1 MRPGHWLALGSAI
14 AGCTAALGFYLVAKE
29 APADDAAP
37 RTGGPRWQTGSAT
50 KRHGAR
56 GVAPEKRGAQEEPAA
71 TARHES
77 TAPETG
83 FRIQGNP
90 PAESVTEERAWFAS
104 AERVEREA
112 NLELETLKEAL
123 ELSPYQEQ
131 RIFGILAR
139 RSPSWMP
146 GMDTGGS
153 HGIDLAN
160 DEGAP
165 ADPAGSVT
173 DEILPV
179 LDEEQQQVLIDEELD
194 RRAWWE
200 EILPQL
206 LPPEFPA
213 ATAADDPADSLPGAG
228 DTKAYEGPTEMLE
241 E

>member
-14 AGCTAALGFYLVAKE
+14 AGCTAALGFYLVARE
-29 APADDAAP
+29 TPADAPAP
-37 RTGGPRWQTGSAT
+37 RTGGPRWQTESAT
-50 KRHGAR
+50 KRHSAKAAAPGQAGPVEKSAAR
-56 GVAPEKRGAQEEPAA
+56 AG
-71 TARHES
+71 HES
-77 TAPETG
+77 ATPETG

-90 PAESVTEERAWFAS
+90 PAGPVTEERAWFAS

-112 NLELETLKEAL
+112 NRELESLREAL

-139 RSPSWMP
+139 RSSSWMP

-153 HGIDLAN
+153 HGADAAN
-160 DEGAP
+160 DAGG
-165 ADPAGSVT
+165 PAGPARSVT
-173 DEILPV
+173 DEILPL
-179 LDEEQQQVLIDEELD
+179 LDEDQQQALIDEELD

-213 ATAADDPADSLPGAG
+213 ATAADDPAASLPGAG
-228 DTKAYEGPTEMLE
+228 DTKAYEGPTETLE
-241 E
+241 N

>member
-14 AGCTAALGFYLVAKE
+14 AGCTAALGFYLIVKE
-29 APADDAAP
+29 APSDDPAP
-37 RTGGPRWQTGSAT
+37 WTGPPRWQTGST
-50 KRHGAR
+50 SKRHGAKAASPER
-56 GVAPEKRGAQEEPAA
+56 AGPVEKSVTSAP
-71 TARHES
+71 HES
-77 TAPETG
+77 ATPETE

-90 PAESVTEERAWFAS
+90 PAGPVTEERAWFAH

-112 NLELETLKEAL
+112 NRELETLRETL

-139 RSPSWMP
+139 RSSSWMP
-146 GMDTGGS
+146 GMDTGAS
-153 HGIDLAN
+153 HGADVAIDKG
-160 DEGAP
+160 DP
-165 ADPAGSVT
+165 ASPAGSVA
-173 DEILPV
+173 DEIMPM
-179 LDEEQQQVLIDEELD
+179 LDEEQQQALIDEELD

-213 ATAADDPADSLPGAG
+213 AAAADDPAASLPGAG